1 MEKAKIIKLALET
14 YGEKQQLNQT
24 NEELAE
30 LIVEVAKNIR
40 GYNNRDAIIE
50 EIADVLH
57 CFEYLKAILKI
68 TDDEIN
74 KVFEYKIER
83 TYKRIKDGYDVSQLK
98 NLSEINTNE

>member
-1 MEKAKIIKLALET
+1 MEKVEIIKLAIET

-40 GYNNRDAIIE
+40 GYNNRDAIAE
-50 EIADVLH
+50 EMADVLH
-57 CFEYLKAILKI
+57 CFEYLKAILEI

-74 KVFEYKIER
+74 EILEYKLDR
-83 TYKRIKDGYDVSQLK
+83 TYKRIKNGYIVSQL
-98 NLSEINTNE
+98 NNFFGRVRE